1 MTYQP
6 DLFTSALKM
15 FSALLLV
22 LGILLACAY
31 LMRRLAQ
38 REGTGPG
45 TKLTKIMDRTPLG
58 VKKNVTVIQVAD
70 RILVLGVTHDRI
82 SLLAQI
88 EDQESVERIT
98 NHVSKRTATGF
109 SSHLSRF
116 LDKARRDDAG
126 RQASA
131 PQVTLN

>member
-1 MTYQP
+1 
-6 DLFTSALKM
+6 M

-22 LGILLACAY
+22 LGILMACVY
-31 LMRRLAQ
+31 LMRRLGN
-38 REGTGPG
+38 REGIAPSA
-45 TKLTKIMDRTPLG
+45 KITKIMDRTPIG
-58 VKKNVTVIQVAD
+58 VKKNVTVIEVAD

-98 NHVSKRTATGF
+98 NHVSKRASTGF
-109 SSHLSRF
+109 SSQLSRF
-116 LDKARRDDAG
+116 LDKARRNDAG

>member
-22 LGILLACAY
+22 LGILMACVY
-31 LMRRLAQ
+31 LMRRLAH
-38 REGTGPG
+38 REGVGPA
-45 TKLTKIMDRTPLG
+45 TKLIKIMDRTPIG
-58 VKKNVTVIQVAD
+58 VKKNVTVIEVAD

-98 NHVSKRTATGF
+98 NHVSKRASTGF
-109 SSHLSRF
+109 SSQLSRF
-116 LDKARRDDAG
+116 LDKARRNDAG